1 MRTKE
6 MIDNLESHMS
16 ARLEGIEEALGKVVA
31 RGEIVDILQTELE
44 LMREERKELLNR
56 LMARDFETLQTYTE
70 GGEETVGEDIK
81 DEENA
86 DMAGEVFEVPKTTV

>member
-1 MRTKE
+1 MRLKE

-16 ARLEGIEEALGKVVA
+16 ARLGGIEEALGKIVA
-31 RGEIVDILQTELE
+31 RGEIVDILRTELE

-86 DMAGEVFEVPKTTV
+86 DMAGEIIKVEN

>member
-16 ARLEGIEEALGKVVA
+16 VRLGGIEEALGKIVA
-31 RGEIVDILQTELE
+31 RGEIVDILQTELG

-56 LMARDFETLQTYTE
+56 LMARDFETLQTYTLE

-86 DMAGEVFEVPKTTV
+86 DMAGEIFSVPKT